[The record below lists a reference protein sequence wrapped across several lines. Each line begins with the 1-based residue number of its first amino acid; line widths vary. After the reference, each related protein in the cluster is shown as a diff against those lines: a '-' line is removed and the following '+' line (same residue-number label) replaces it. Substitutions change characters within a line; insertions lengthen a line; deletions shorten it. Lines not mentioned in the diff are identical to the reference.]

1 MSHIVVIIGRPNVGK
16 STLFNRILGARE
28 AIVDDKPGVTRD
40 RHYGTAEWAGKR
52 FTIIDTGGYVPDSED
67 LFEKAIREQAE
78 VALGE
83 ANAVIFLVDAVA
95 GITPIDAEIARI
107 LRTSQKKVFLVVNKV
122 DSALR
127 EPDAAE
133 FYRLGLGEP
142 HAISALAGRKIG
154 DFLDEITSGLRE
166 DGEAKE
172 KDGRLKI
179 AILGKPN
186 VGKSSIVN
194 ALIGKPRQIVT
205 DIPGTTRDSI
215 DTVLR
220 YQKEEI
226 VLIDTAGLR
235 RRSRITE
242 NVEFFGTIRA
252 LKCIE
257 RCDVAILVVDAE
269 AGVDR
274 QDLRIMEGIA
284 ERHRGTVIAANK
296 WDLVEKNDQT
306 ALAYERSLRAL
317 LRIYDYAPIVF
328 VSALQKQRIHK
339 LMDIAKSVFSEQRKH
354 IPTKKLN
361 DLLLKDIETTPP
373 SSSSG
378 KEIRIKYITQ
388 VKSDHAAFA
397 FFTNEPKL
405 IQEKYRRFLERR
417 LREHFSF
424 AGVPVSVYFR
434 KNR

>member
-1 MSHIVVIIGRPNVGK
+1 MPHIVVIIGRPNVGK

-40 RHYGTAEWAGKR
+40 RHYGTAEWAGKT
-52 FTIIDTGGYVPDSED
+52 FTVIDTGGYVPNSEE
-67 LFEKAIREQAE
+67 LFEKAIREQVQ
-78 VALGE
+78 VALEE
-83 ANAVIFLVDAVA
+83 ANAVIFLVDAVT
-95 GITPIDAEIARI
+95 GPTPIDEEIAGI
-107 LRTSQKKVFLVVNKV
+107 LRKSQKKVHLVVNKV
-122 DSALR
+122 DSDLR
-127 EPDAAE
+127 EPDAAD
-133 FYRLGLGEP
+133 FYRMGLGEP
-142 HAISALAGRKIG
+142 LAISALGGRKIG
-154 DFLDEITSGLRE
+154 DFLDEITSSLSDNALPNE
-166 DGEAKE
+166 EGEM
-172 KDGRLKI
+172 LKI

-186 VGKSSIVN
+186 VGKSSILN
-194 ALIGKPRQIVT
+194 ALVGKPRQIVT
-205 DIPGTTRDSI
+205 EIPGTTRDSI
-215 DTVLR
+215 DTILR

-226 VLIDTAGLR
+226 LLIDTAGLR

-242 NVEFFGTIRA
+242 NIEFFGTIRA
-252 LKCIE
+252 LKCID
-257 RCDVAILVVDAE
+257 RCDVAILVVDAS

-274 QDLRIMEGIA
+274 QDLRIMETIA

-306 ALAYERSLRAL
+306 ALEYERSLRAL
-317 LRIYDYAPIVF
+317 LRIYDYVPIVF
-328 VSALQKQRIHK
+328 ISALRKQRVHK
-339 LMDIAKSVFSEQRKH
+339 LMEYAKSVFAEQRKH

-361 DLLLKDIETTPP
+361 DLLLKDIDSTPP

-405 IQEKYRRFLERR
+405 VQESYRRFLERK

-424 AGVPVSVYFR
+424 IGVPVSVYFR
-434 KNR
+434 KSR

>member
-1 MSHIVVIIGRPNVGK
+1 MSHIVAIIGRPNVGK
-16 STLFNRILGARE
+16 STLFNRILGARA
-28 AIVDDKPGVTRD
+28 AIVDDKPGATRD
-40 RHYGTAEWAGKR
+40 RHYGTAEWAGKN
-52 FTIIDTGGYVPDSED
+52 FTIIDTGGYVPNSED

-78 VALGE
+78 VALEE
-83 ANAVIFLVDAVA
+83 ANAVIFLVDAVTGA
-95 GITPIDAEIARI
+95 TPIDEEIAGI
-107 LRTSQKKVFLVVNKV
+107 LRKSRKKVHLVVNKV
-122 DSALR
+122 DSGGR

-142 HAISALAGRKIG
+142 FSISALAGRKIG
-154 DFLDEITSGLRE
+154 DFLDELTSSLPGN
-166 DGEAKE
+166 GELSGE
-172 KDGRLKI
+172 DGRLRV

-186 VGKSSIVN
+186 VGKSSLVN

-205 DIPGTTRDSI
+205 EIPGTTRDSI
-215 DTVLR
+215 DTILR

-252 LKCIE
+252 LKCID

-269 AGVDR
+269 SGVDR
-274 QDLRIMEGIA
+274 QDLRIMETIA

-306 ALAYERSLRAL
+306 ALEYERSLRSL
-317 LRIYDYAPIVF
+317 LRMYDYVPIVF
-328 VSALQKQRIHK
+328 VSALHKQRVHK
-339 LMDIAKSVFSEQRKH
+339 MIDIAKSVFAEQRRH

-361 DLLLKDIETTPP
+361 DLLLRDIASTPP

-397 FFTNEPKL
+397 FFTNEPTL
-405 IQEKYRRFLERR
+405 VQEKYRRFLEHR

-424 AGVPVSVYFR
+424 VGVPVSVYFR
-434 KNR
+434 KSR

>member
-16 STLFNRILGARE
+16 STLFNRILGAKE

-40 RHYGTAEWAGKR
+40 RHYGTAEWAGKS
-52 FTIIDTGGYVPDSED
+52 FTIIDTGGYVPNSED

-78 VALGE
+78 IALGE
-83 ANAVIFLVDAVA
+83 ANAVIFLVDAVT
-95 GITPIDAEIARI
+95 GITAIDEEIARI
-107 LRTSQKKVFLVVNKV
+107 LRTSQKKVHLVVNKV

-127 EPDAAE
+127 EPETAE

-142 HAISALAGRKIG
+142 LAISALAGRKIG
-154 DFLDEITSGLRE
+154 DFLDEITSSLQG
-166 DGEAKE
+166 DGEVMAE
-172 KDGRLKI
+172 DRRLKI

-205 DIPGTTRDSI
+205 EIPGTTRDSI
-215 DTVLR
+215 DTILR

-226 VLIDTAGLR
+226 ILIDTAGLR

-242 NVEFFGTIRA
+242 NVEFFGTLRA

-257 RCDVAILVVDAE
+257 RCDVAILVVDAA

-284 ERHRGTVIAANK
+284 GRHRGTVIAANK

-361 DLLLKDIETTPP
+361 DLLLKDIDMTPP

-405 IQEKYRRFLERR
+405 VQEKYRRFLERR

-424 AGVPVSVYFR
+424 IGVPVSVYFR